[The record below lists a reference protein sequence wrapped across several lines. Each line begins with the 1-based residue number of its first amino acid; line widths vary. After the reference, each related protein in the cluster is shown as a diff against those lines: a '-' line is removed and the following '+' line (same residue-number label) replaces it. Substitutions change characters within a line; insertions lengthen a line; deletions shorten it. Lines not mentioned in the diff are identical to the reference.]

1 MKAFIVKYK
10 IFNYITLLYIEK
22 ESFKKVV
29 FDRKENYFEKL
40 IYIYLLF

>member
-1 MKAFIVKYK
+1 MKVFIVKFK

-22 ESFKKVV
+22 ESLKKVV
-29 FDRKENYFEKL
+29 LDRKKNYFEKL